1 MFPGPTELRLI
12 GCSIELTWTQK
23 SKSSTS
29 TPINQFANIPTKGN
43 FTRDEWNHLLCL
55 FNISHFSSTVCSDTM
70 AKRSQHDSGEE
81 RVTAKSR
88 PMMNLI
94 ARAPSLVSSSTSVSP
109 GKSSYGSQDPW
120 SSIAKKEERSG
131 RPDIGMRN

>member
-12 GCSIELTWTQK
+12 GSSIESIWTQK

-29 TPINQFANIPTKGN
+29 TPKNKLADMLTQGN

-55 FNISHFSSTVCSDTM
+55 FNISHFSCTVCSEGI
-70 AKRSQHDSGEE
+70 AKRTKKDSGEE

-88 PMMNLI
+88 PMMSLI
-94 ARAPSLVSSSTSVSP
+94 ARAPSTLSSSASKSP
-109 GKSSYGSQDPW
+109 GKNSYESQSPW
-120 SSIAKKEERSG
+120 VRKLRKMIERSN
-131 RPDIGMRN
+131 PL